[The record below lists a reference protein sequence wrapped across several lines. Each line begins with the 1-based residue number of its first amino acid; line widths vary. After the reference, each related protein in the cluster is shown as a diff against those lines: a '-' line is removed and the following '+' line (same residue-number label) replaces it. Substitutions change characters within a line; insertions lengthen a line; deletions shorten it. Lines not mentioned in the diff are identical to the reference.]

1 MRRPQRHALILAAAL
16 LLAAVGHA
24 PASAQSRGCSY
35 FQSRLA
41 DLPGLDLVLNTG
53 AFNSIWDGKRTD
65 GCEVVFE
72 SHTSVLSEEDARR
85 KFDELITS
93 PGWKVNEM
101 LSADGPGS
109 ATVALEKRG
118 ERCALHWSRHAWI
131 EAATH
136 QDRQSEDIR
145 ILVQCSEIPD

>member
-1 MRRPQRHALILAAAL
+1 LILAAAL

-136 QDRQSEDIR
+136 QDRRSEDIR